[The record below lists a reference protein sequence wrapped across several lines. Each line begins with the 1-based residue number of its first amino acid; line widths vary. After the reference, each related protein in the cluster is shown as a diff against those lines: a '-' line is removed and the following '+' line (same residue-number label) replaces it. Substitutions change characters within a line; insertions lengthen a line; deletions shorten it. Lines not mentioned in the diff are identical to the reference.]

1 MVAIKLFEV
10 KLMDPAQVLGICRKN
25 LYNSAVE
32 RSVAICAII
41 KSVKD
46 NGRHGFLQFLKIL
59 EQTGRSYAQHKAII
73 AEIQQDP
80 DYSINLP

>member
-25 LYNSAVE
+25 LYKSAVE
-32 RSVAICAII
+32 RSEAISAII

-59 EQTGRSYAQHKAII
+59 EQTGRSYVQHQTII
-73 AEIQQDP
+73 AEIEKDP
-80 DYSINLP
+80 DYFSHLP